1 MTFARPKR
9 INGRVPVLTAEEAVK
24 YIPDESTLCV
34 LGAGGGILE
43 ATKLIEALAERYKTT
58 QTPKNIGI
66 ISPTGLGDRAERGI
80 SPIAQEGLVK
90 WALCGTGVSLR
101 ASPNWPN
108 KIRFLPT
115 TTPRASSRRCCALR
129 PPISPAF

>member
-90 WALCGTGVSLR
+90 WALCGH
-101 ASPNWPN
+101 SPNWPN

-115 TTPRASSRRCCALR
+115 TIPRASSRRCCALR
-129 PPISPAF
+129 PPTSPAF